1 MLRFAQ
7 AMLASGLVWFVSGC
21 CSMCQSPFDY
31 TGPVQSGAV
40 PSSNGLARTGSALS
54 GENYVGLPPSG
65 PTQVVEQ
72 ASAPAP
78 AQQLR

>member
-7 AMLASGLVWFVSGC
+7 AMLAAGLVWFVSGC

-40 PSSNGLARTGSALS
+40 PSTNYVGRSGSVLTA
-54 GENYVGLPPSG
+54 ENSVGLPPSG

-72 ASAPAP
+72 ASAPAA